1 MNQNKEYQLYRQ
13 VAAYL
18 RLQYPNVWYH
28 FDYAGNNLSKAQAG
42 MMKAIQHSKGFPDLM
57 ILHPYGKVMFLELKA
72 EGTKLFKRDLSPVSE
87 HIADQFAWLEELELC
102 DSTRAYFAI
111 GFEDAKDKIDNFLRT
126 PNNEF

>member
-1 MNQNKEYQLYRQ
+1 MNKNKEYQLYRQ

-18 RLQYPNVWYH
+18 RLQYPKVWYH

-72 EGTKLFKRDLSPVSE
+72 EGTKLFKRDLTPATE
-87 HIADQFAWLEELELC
+87 HIAEQIEWIRKLSFC
-102 DSTRAYFAI
+102 DHTKAYFAV
-111 GFEDAKDKIDNFLRT
+111 GFDEAKELIDNFLK
-126 PNNEF
+126 